1 MTVRDWIVG
10 RSASVPGDL
19 TASVLDVLGSDADA
33 PDARTGEL
41 CLAAAARAL
50 NGLLE
55 NEDFGRDS
63 ALPLLA
69 IDALTTFA
77 FEHASESGAGPE
89 ALRALAQ
96 KGARSMSQLAAAR
109 G

>member
-1 MTVRDWIVG
+1 MTVRDWIVS
-10 RSASVPGDL
+10 RSASVPADL
-19 TASVLDVLGSDADA
+19 TTRILALLGPDADA

-41 CLAAAARAL
+41 CIAAATRSL
-50 NGLLE
+50 NGLLAE
-55 NEDFGRDS
+55 KHFERDS

-69 IDALTTFA
+69 IDALATFA

-89 ALRALAQ
+89 TLHTLAQ
-96 KGARSMSQLAAAR
+96 QGARSMSQLAATR

>member
-1 MTVRDWIVG
+1 MTVREWIVT
-10 RSASVPGDL
+10 RSAAVPTEL
-19 TASVLDVLGSDADA
+19 TTSILELLGPDADA
-33 PDARTGEL
+33 PDSRTAEL
-41 CLAAAARAL
+41 CIAAATRSLSDLLAR
-50 NGLLE
+50 E
-55 NEDFGRDS
+55 RYGRDS

-77 FEHASESGAGPE
+77 FEHASESGGGPD

-96 KGARSMSQLAAAR
+96 QGARTMSHLAAQR